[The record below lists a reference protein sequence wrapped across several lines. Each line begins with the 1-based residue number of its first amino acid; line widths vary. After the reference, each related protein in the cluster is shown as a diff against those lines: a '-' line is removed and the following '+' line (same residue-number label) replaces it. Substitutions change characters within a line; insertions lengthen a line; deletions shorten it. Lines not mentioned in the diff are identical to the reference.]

1 MALRAGASH
10 SKTGPCIVWCPY
22 VSCIWRYNAF
32 NLSRDVTIPTPFGWD
47 LLKVC
52 YHLGQSCEIGIMMV
66 SMMVSFDRHYIWPHV
81 KTCLNGCLN
90 LWVES
95 IQGVLRTIQSS
106 ASGDM

>member
-1 MALRAGASH
+1 MLLIGHVTLQYQLLLAGIS
-10 SKTGPCIVWCPY
+10 SKYATTL
-22 VSCIWRYNAF
+22 VSLVN
-32 NLSRDVTIPTPFGWD
+32 
-47 LLKVC
+47 
-52 YHLGQSCEIGIMMV
+52 IGIMMV

>member
-1 MALRAGASH
+1 MLLICHVTLQYQLLLAGIS
-10 SKTGPCIVWCPY
+10 SKYATTL
-22 VSCIWRYNAF
+22 VSLVN
-32 NLSRDVTIPTPFGWD
+32 
-47 LLKVC
+47 
-52 YHLGQSCEIGIMMV
+52 IGIMMV
-66 SMMVSFDRHYIWPHV
+66 SIDRHYIWPHV